1 MTCEIKLADTGRDI
15 SFQNGLIVWRFNC
28 TLHRFKTPCVTCS
41 KASPE
46 HVHASSVF
54 HCRFNVFFFL
64 CFISTPRL
72 LKAAGVLSS
81 PHWAVW
87 TLKFVNA
94 ITWEQSD
101 VRASNWHNW
110 CVKCVTRIFKLIP
123 QVHLLKVLNKFE
135 SQWPWSQSQ
144 SKLSEILVNMKL
156 VLKLVPG
163 YRTANT
169 ERQTSVHTQ
178 IHTFRI

>member
-1 MTCEIKLADTGRDI
+1 MTCEIKLADTARDI

-54 HCRFNVFFFL
+54 HCRFNVFFSLLHFYP
-64 CFISTPRL
+64 STVKGCWGIIVTPL
-72 LKAAGVLSS
+72 GGVDTQVL
-81 PHWAVW
+81 
-87 TLKFVNA
+87 NA

-156 VLKLVPG
+156 VPG

-169 ERQTSVHTQ
+169 ERQTTVHTQ